1 MSGRG
6 KGGKG
11 LGKGGVKRH
20 RKVLRD
26 NIQGITKPAIRRL
39 CRRGGVKRISG
50 LTYEET
56 RGVLKIFL
64 ENVIRDSVTYTE
76 HARRKTVTA
85 RDVVFALKKQGRTL
99 YGFGSD
105 TMFFQSIRPKARKAP
120 SATTGPL
127 PPPPPPPPP
136 PPGPSTGGGATQARR
151 STRNTGQ
158 STAPSAGGKK
168 APSVRNEQA
177 GLSDELHVMC
187 DELDSC
193 CNVGLF
199 LDEIITYFKDFINFR
214 YVTDIVEVYED
225 DLVRFVLNNKKHND
239 EVTTI
244 LNVNN
249 NQQDFNLVYDYFMQY
264 MFHEIDYTPQ
274 YPNTN
279 KALNLY
285 KFKSDLDYNQWA
297 SDFDQVIV
305 QNIKQHLVYMD
316 MSDMPR
322 LIKDSSNENFM
333 FCFDHISTR
342 FFDEIN
348 TVFTGGPESDDFWKH
363 DAATTFFQLYSFLR
377 SHKKLFTHY
386 NLSKKNILLTYTP
399 SKYYNFIY
407 KENGAV
413 IIEFKSK

>member
-11 LGKGGVKRH
+11 LGKGGAKRH

-56 RGVLKIFL
+56 RGVLKVFL

-120 SATTGPL
+120 SATPG
-127 PPPPPPPPP
+127 PPPPP
-136 PPGPSTGGGATQARR
+136 PPGPSAGATGGATQARR

-199 LDEIITYFKDFINFR
+199 LDEIITYFKDFINFK
-214 YVTDIVEVYED
+214 YVTDIVEVQED

-244 LNVNN
+244 LNVNS
-249 NQQDFNLVYDYFMQY
+249 NQDDFNLVYDYFMQY
-264 MFHEIDYTPQ
+264 MFHEYDYTPQ

-279 KALNLY
+279 KPLNLY

-305 QNIKQHLVYMD
+305 RNIKQHLVYMD

-322 LIKDSSNENFM
+322 LIKNSSNENFM

-348 TVFTGGPESDDFWKH
+348 TVFTAGPESDDFWKH
-363 DAATTFFQLYSFLR
+363 NAAITFFQLYSFLR
-377 SHKKLFTHY
+377 SHKKIFTHY
-386 NLSKKNILLTYTP
+386 NLSKKKYFAYLHTFEIL
-399 SKYYNFIY
+399 
-407 KENGAV
+407 
-413 IIEFKSK
+413 